1 MKVPRMSRVERRQL
15 IRLGRRSDDP
25 YTALRRLSQRVEGI
39 ADPAQVAVLGNVK
52 LELSCGTQQLRR
64 VKVEYFPKANAKMAT
79 KGEVATIEFQ

>member
-1 MKVPRMSRVERRQL
+1 M
-15 IRLGRRSDDP
+15 I
-25 YTALRRLSQRVEGI
+25 T
-39 ADPAQVAVLGNVK
+39 DPAQVAVLGNVK